1 MAARPEVR
9 LTILRVLSLSLFVTL
24 FGRLFFLQVIS
35 GSDFAQQAS
44 NNQVREVVVPA
55 PRGLILDQ
63 AGRVLAGNSS
73 SLAITI
79 NRTRVLAQPDEGA
92 AVLTRLSRI
101 IGMPVPALRDRM
113 TLCGTKGA
121 AKAPVCWNGSPFQPI
136 PVKRQVDMEV
146 ALQVME
152 RRSELPGDR
161 KSTRLNSSH
170 T

>member
-79 NRTRVLAQPDEGA
+79 NRTRVLAQ
-92 AVLTRLSRI
+92 SH
-101 IGMPVPALRDRM
+101 
-113 TLCGTKGA
+113 
-121 AKAPVCWNGSPFQPI
+121 APP
-136 PVKRQVDMEV
+136 
-146 ALQVME
+146 
-152 RRSELPGDR
+152 
-161 KSTRLNSSH
+161 
-170 T
+170 